1 MLRMIDVS
9 HHNGTID
16 FNAVKNSGVEG
27 VIIRAG
33 YGDTLDRQFINNIT
47 SCNVVGLHVG
57 IYWFSYAYTEGMA
70 AAEAKRCADAIRP
83 YNVDLP
89 VFFDWEYDSMNYAK
103 KNGVN
108 PTKQLITNMT
118 RAFCNEIKNQG
129 YKAGFYFNEDYRK
142 NWIDVDSLNFYK
154 WYARYISEISVSCD
168 VWQYASDGSVP
179 GINSKVDMNN
189 LLNESLINGPQPE
202 PTPEPTPD
210 HYDVYYA
217 VQSANHTYEIVKN
230 AEDYAGG
237 VKRGDAICNVMAR
250 ISAGSFSYRVHVK
263 GGNWLPWVDGFDWED
278 KENGYAGNGKPI
290 DAVQIRTGEDVNANI
305 MYRVSPCNAKYYSWV
320 TECNDYAG
328 KYGKEIDRIQIK
340 FDR

>member
-1 MLRMIDVS
+1 MKMIDVS
-9 HHNGTID
+9 HHNGNID
-16 FNAVKNSGVEG
+16 FNAVKSSGVGG

-47 SCNVVGLHVG
+47 ACNSVGLHVG
-57 IYWFSYAYTEGMA
+57 IYWFSYAYTEGQA
-70 AAEAKRCADAIRP
+70 QAEARRCADAIRP

-108 PTKQLITNMT
+108 PTRALITNMT
-118 RAFCNEIKNQG
+118 RAFCSEIEAQG

-142 NWIDVDSLNFYK
+142 NWIDVDSLDYYK
-154 WYARYISEISVSCD
+154 WYARYISSISVPCD
-168 VWQYASDGSVP
+168 IWQFASDGVVN
-179 GINSKVDMNN
+179 GIGGKVDLDD
-189 LLNESLINGPQPE
+189 LLNESLIDNPTPTPQ
-202 PTPEPTPD
+202 PTPE

-217 VQSANHTYEIVKN
+217 VQSANHTYEEVEN
-230 AEDYAGG
+230 DSDYAGG
-237 VKRGDAICNVMAR
+237 VKRGDSICNLAAK
-250 ISAGSFSYRVHVK
+250 ISSGLLEYRVHVK
-263 GGNWLPWVDGFDWED
+263 GGDWLPWVNGYDWND
-278 KENGYAGNGKPI
+278 KENGYAGNGEPI
-290 DAVQIRTGEDVNANI
+290 DGVQMRTGEDVNANI